1 MSSKILQLKLIENGK
16 KCKKI
21 CEEDIETL
29 KNDLHSSIDNLI
41 AHEFVNIPDKESI
54 SYLKSNLLKFIK
66 LYINLNRNIRNLN
79 ENSQIIKSVV
89 EQMVN
94 DVSYRCDT
102 MEVKDEDLI
111 KIIDSSKIEKNKV
124 TYDKISLLE

>member
-21 CEEDIETL
+21 CEEDIESL
-29 KNDLHSSIDNLI
+29 RNDLHCSIDNLI

-54 SYLKSNLLKFIK
+54 TYLKSNLLKFSK
-66 LYINLNRNIRNLN
+66 LYININRNIRNLN
-79 ENSQIIKSVV
+79 ENSQIIKSVID
-89 EQMVN
+89 QMVN

-102 MEVKDEDLI
+102 IKVKDEELI
-111 KIIDSSKIEKNKV
+111 KIIDSSKIEKTKV

>member
-1 MSSKILQLKLIENGK
+1 M
-16 KCKKI
+16 KKI
-21 CEEDIETL
+21 ISIVIFTNCFLSAFSTENVEDL
-29 KNDLHSSIDNLI
+29 
-41 AHEFVNIPDKESI
+41 
-54 SYLKSNLLKFIK
+54 YLKGNLLEFSK
-66 LYINLNRNIRNLN
+66 LYININRNIRNLN

>member
-21 CEEDIETL
+21 CEEDIESL
-29 KNDLHSSIDNLI
+29 KNDFHSAIDNLI
-41 AHEFVNIPDKESI
+41 AHEFTNIPDKESI
-54 SYLKSNLLKFIK
+54 DYLKNNLLAFSK
-66 LYINLNRNIRNLN
+66 LYININRNIRNLN

-89 EQMVN
+89 DQMVN

-102 MEVKDEDLI
+102 MEVKDDDLI
-111 KIIDSSKIEKNKV
+111 KVIDSSKIEKTKV

>member
-54 SYLKSNLLKFIK
+54 SYLKGNLLEFSK
-66 LYINLNRNIRNLN
+66 LYININRNIRNLN

-89 EQMVN
+89 EHMVH

-102 MEVKDEDLI
+102 R
-111 KIIDSSKIEKNKV
+111 
-124 TYDKISLLE
+124 